1 MQTLVSPPLDFFLV
15 RGEVRCSSANVIPR
29 YLGGQAHVYRGLNGS
44 RFKRG
49 IFFNISL
56 ITPVTRYRA
65 VLMLK
70 PKVAGSLDA
79 ASLRIML
86 PDTLLFAP
94 GFSAAVL
101 NSETAYL
108 VFCNRSTRELFT

>member
-1 MQTLVSPPLDFFLV
+1 
-15 RGEVRCSSANVIPR
+15 
-29 YLGGQAHVYRGLNGS
+29 
-44 RFKRG
+44 
-49 IFFNISL
+49 
-56 ITPVTRYRA
+56 
-65 VLMLK
+65 MLK

-108 VFCNRSTRELFT
+108 VFCNATVQRENCLPNFLISLARLFKVSSLGGKGQDSIYSVSICPFSAHSKLKGEKGGWNFWG

>member
-1 MQTLVSPPLDFFLV
+1 
-15 RGEVRCSSANVIPR
+15 
-29 YLGGQAHVYRGLNGS
+29 
-44 RFKRG
+44 
-49 IFFNISL
+49 
-56 ITPVTRYRA
+56 
-65 VLMLK
+65 MLK

-94 GFSAAVL
+94 GFPAAVL

-108 VFCNRSTRELFT
+108 GVFQRDRSTRQLFT